1 MCDLSSAHVSHFFFG
16 KGSVGKERMDTF
28 CSFSTLRQLTVAS
41 SAPVFG
47 PRVAL
52 SAPFRRIF
60 GKFRHL
66 DATSGSYREALWPPG
81 CSFGAI
87 SAPGCHFGQLQGSAL
102 ATWMR
107 FWRPVGTWMPL
118 RKDPLSATG
127 LSLAF
132 APVLKS
138 FHRTKLAV
146 RRNETTLG
154 PSRLSD
160 PRKHLPAREVSAWD
174 TTHSARLARK
184 VANAR

>member
-1 MCDLSSAHVSHFFFG
+1 MVRIDKVKMRLLLLSSAHVSHFFG

-87 SAPGCHFGQLQGSAL
+87 SAPGCNFGQLQGSAL

-118 RKDPLSATG
+118 RKDLRKRCR
-127 LSLAF
+127 F
-132 APVLKS
+132 RKAPNRS
-138 FHRTKLAV
+138 RES
-146 RRNETTLG
+146 RSRNIFRLG
-154 PSRLSD
+154 P
-160 PRKHLPAREVSAWD
+160 PA
-174 TTHSARLARK
+174 HIF
-184 VANAR
+184 